1 MEGLHRACSQ
11 EAEEV
16 LREMHWW
23 SRSVAERI
31 DTKQDGLLVSAR
43 VLHGLHARFFPPVQ
57 LSGLFSMHSICGW
70 RRSLLGLGVFSR
82 DELG

>member
-43 VLHGLHARFFPPVQ
+43 VLLHGLRACK
-57 LSGLFSMHSICGW
+57 LSGRFSMHSICGW
-70 RRSLLGLGVFSR
+70 RRSLSGLGVFSR

>member
-57 LSGLFSMHSICGW
+57 
-70 RRSLLGLGVFSR
+70 
-82 DELG
+82 